1 MRNTLL
7 VSFGA
12 HLLATLLFGVVSIAL
27 RRPLQPAEYI
37 SVNLASIP
45 LAQPQKK
52 AADVVEKKP
61 VPPEPQEVKEAQPEP
76 EMDLSKEKSSEPT
89 EQIVPPK
96 PELPPPTKKEKPKEK
111 VQEKFPEPAQPA
123 KAQEEP
129 PKESQE
135 ASAKETPATQAQ
147 TGPAVQV
154 EKHEGVPDYYLALLQ
169 RKIDRRWEPS
179 AARTRGGP
187 AVACLI
193 RFRISPA
200 GVIENPR
207 VVESSGFSVFDREAL
222 RAVLSASPLPP
233 PPAGSRA
240 LEVPISVRFHL
251 EQ

>member
-7 VSFGA
+7 VSFCV

-37 SVNLASIP
+37 SVNLASLP
-45 LAQPQKK
+45 LAEPQKK
-52 AADVVEKKP
+52 PAEVVQEKP
-61 VPPEPQEVKEAQPEP
+61 LPPEPKEVEKADPEP
-76 EMDLSKEKSSEPT
+76 EMDLSQKKPSEPT

-96 PELPPPTKKEKPKEK
+96 PELPPPTKKEKPKE
-111 VQEKFPEPAQPA
+111 VAEEKFPEPAQPS
-123 KAQEEP
+123 KTKEEP

-135 ASAKETPATQAQ
+135 AKQEQAPAKQA
-147 TGPAVQV
+147 GPAVQV

-187 AVACLI
+187 AVACLV

-222 RAVLSASPLPP
+222 RAVISASPLPP